1 MTRLLAMSA
10 LAALFACGCCTVETS
25 HDFRGVRVDG
35 NEEPVAVVAIENSGW
50 YLFGYIPVITGN
62 PDRPGRVKLFRDT
75 VTLENNI
82 KMLSDKARQENAM
95 NVANLSSRVREDLA
109 IGFFVFGRK
118 QVFTSAVITKQGPGR
133 NRD

>member
-1 MTRLLAMSA
+1 MKARLASAA
-10 LAALFACGCCTVETS
+10 LAATLACGCCTVETS

-50 YLFGYIPVITGN
+50 YLFGCLPMIAGN
-62 PDRPGRVKLFRDT
+62 PDRPGRIKFFSDT

-82 KMLSDKARQENAM
+82 KMLANKARQENAT

-109 IGFFVFGRK
+109 IGFFIFGRK
-118 QVFTSAVITKQGPGR
+118 QVFTTAVITR
-133 NRD
+133 